1 MNSLAHLE
9 ALIRTVPDFPKPGVL
24 FRDITPLLADAAG
37 FGAAVEAL
45 IEPWRRQPPQVF
57 CGVESR
63 GFIFAAAMAQS
74 LGCGFAPIRK
84 SGKLPGPVLRERYS
98 LEYGEDTLELR
109 ADALTFGAEVVIID
123 DVLATGGTLRAA
135 SKLVERSGACLLGAG
150 VLIELEAL
158 GGRGHL
164 PVMQQLQAVLRY

>member
-1 MNSLAHLE
+1 MNTSALIE
-9 ALIRTVPDFPKPGVL
+9 SLIRTVPDFPKPGVL
-24 FRDITPLLADAAG
+24 FRDITPLLADARG

-45 IEPWRRQPPQVF
+45 VEPWRAQPPQVF

-74 LGCGFAPIRK
+74 LGCGFAPMRK
-84 SGKLPGPVLRERYS
+84 SGRLPGPVLRERYS

-109 ADALTFGAEVVIID
+109 ADALPPAAGVVIVD

-135 SKLVERSGACLLGAG
+135 SNLVARSGAQLLGAG
-150 VLIELEAL
+150 VLIELESL
-158 GGRGHL
+158 GGRERL
-164 PVMQQLQAVLRY
+164 PALAQLHAVLRY